1 MPQVELTAGLFLCW
15 VSSVLLQSKFAVV
28 PFSLMAPNIR
38 HSPLY
43 VGKKFIKLVRSQSL
57 LFFFSCQNLINCE
70 HINTQT
76 L

>member
-15 VSSVLLQSKFAVV
+15 VSSVLLQSKFSVV

-43 VGKKFIKLVRSQSL
+43 VRKDFMKLVRSQSL
-57 LFFFSCQNLINCE
+57 FVCF
-70 HINTQT
+70 
-76 L
+76 